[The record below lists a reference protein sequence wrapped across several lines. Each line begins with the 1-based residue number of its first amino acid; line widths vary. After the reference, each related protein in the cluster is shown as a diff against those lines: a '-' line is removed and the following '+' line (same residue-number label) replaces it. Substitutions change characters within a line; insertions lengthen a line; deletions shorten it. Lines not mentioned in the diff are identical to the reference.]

1 MKPDIGKLAD
11 ETSKA
16 LSALEDVDGVIVL
29 VARASDDTMSVSMS
43 ARDVSVDSMIAAIV
57 QALGKMRA
65 AALANVTEK
74 MKKVSVTIN

>member
-1 MKPDIGKLAD
+1 MKSDLGELAA

-16 LSALEDVDGVIVL
+16 LAALEDVDGVIVL

-43 ARDVSVDSMIAAIV
+43 ARDVSVDSMIAAII
-57 QALGKMRA
+57 QSLGKMRA